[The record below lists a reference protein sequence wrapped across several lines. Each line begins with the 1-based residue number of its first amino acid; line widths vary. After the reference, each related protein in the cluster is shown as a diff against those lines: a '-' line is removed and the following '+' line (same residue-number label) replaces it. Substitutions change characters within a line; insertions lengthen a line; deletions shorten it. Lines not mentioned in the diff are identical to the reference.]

1 MIDVAINWRAPLC
14 ACSIL
19 LFTMIT
25 ACTGDSVE
33 NAVDTAINP
42 SASVRPAPVIPAS
55 VNFRNPPSTPEAV
68 CGEGS
73 VPETG
78 LQGQVSRDDHRSGR
92 ATEGFKCNAELVGKH
107 ARDFSIGTVAGFKVE
122 RYVDKAGRE
131 CAYYDSTLLFPTNIL
146 DGKFGVI
153 VLDMSDPS
161 NPLETAALTSPAML
175 SPHESLVLNQERGVL
190 AAVAGVVT
198 LTSGMLD
205 LYDVSED
212 CRYPKLMSSTSTG
225 LEGHESGISPD
236 GLTFFVASASANTL
250 GAFDIADLSLPKMLW
265 VGAYASHGLNV
276 SDDSTRAYVTTLD
289 DNAGLYILDISE
301 IKGRKPNPKVRE
313 VSYLSWQAASIPQNA
328 IPFTSGGR
336 EFLLEVDEYSTDKPG
351 GVPGSFRS
359 NNGAARIIDIT
370 DEEKPFVASNLRLQ
384 VHDLENRD
392 RLSKDPGFYNIVGGY
407 GAHYCNL
414 PTRDNPKIAACSM
427 LISGLRI
434 FDISDPYSPRE
445 IAYFNAPVTPRVVP
459 IPARSSNL
467 AQSSPTFVPERKEVW
482 YSDGFSGFY
491 AVRLTNGVW

>member
-1 MIDVAINWRAPLC
+1 MVQWIISWRVIVLASL
-14 ACSIL
+14 
-19 LFTMIT
+19 IT
-25 ACTGDSVE
+25 VTGGCTSDSVE
-33 NAVDTAINP
+33 TNP
-42 SASVRPAPVIPAS
+42 DKGLDSSANVRQPPVIPAS
-55 VNFRNPPSTPEAV
+55 VNFRNPPSTPEAT

-78 LQGQVSRDDHRSGR
+78 LQGQVSRDDHRTGR
-92 ATEGFKCNAELVGKH
+92 TREGFRCNAELVGKH

-122 RYVDKAGRE
+122 RFVDKAGRE
-131 CAYYDSTLLFPTNIL
+131 CAYYDSTLLFPTNVL
-146 DGKFGVI
+146 DGRIGVI

-161 NPLETAALTSPAML
+161 NPQKTAALTSPAML
-175 SPHESLVLNQERGVL
+175 SPHESLVLNQKRGVL
-190 AAVAGVVT
+190 AAVAGVAT

-250 GAFDIADLSLPKMLW
+250 GAFDISDLALPKMLW
-265 VGAYASHGLNV
+265 VGAYASHGLNI

-289 DNAGLYILDISE
+289 DEAGLYILDISE
-301 IKGRKPNPKVRE
+301 IKERKANPQVRE
-313 VSYLSWQAASIPQNA
+313 VSYLTWQAASIPQNA
-328 IPFTSGGR
+328 IPFTSEGR
-336 EFLLEVDEYSTDKPG
+336 QFLLEVDEYSTDKPG
-351 GVPGSFRS
+351 GFPGSFRS

-370 DEEKPFVASNLRLQ
+370 EEEKPFVASNLRLQ
-384 VHDLENRD
+384 VHDLKNREH
-392 RLSKDPGFYNIVGGY
+392 LSKDPGFFNIIGGY

-414 PTRDNPKIAACSM
+414 PTRDNPKIVACSM
-427 LISGLRI
+427 LVSGLRV
-434 FDISDPYSPRE
+434 FDISDPYNPRE
-445 IAYFNAPVTPRVVP
+445 VAYFNAPVTPRILP

-467 AQSSPTFVPERKEVW
+467 AESSPTFVPERKEVW